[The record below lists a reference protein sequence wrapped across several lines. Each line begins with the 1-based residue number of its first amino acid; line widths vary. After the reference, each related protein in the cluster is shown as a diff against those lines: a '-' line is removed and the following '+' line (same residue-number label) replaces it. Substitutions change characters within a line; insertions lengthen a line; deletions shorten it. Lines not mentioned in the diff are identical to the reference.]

1 MSSWL
6 KCSLEPGMLPGE
18 YAVEM
23 ETSEVGR
30 ISLFVPEDKVR
41 AEDKLVRVDVVQ
53 DNNGGGV
60 IVCLPAPPFEISSR
74 TVKVPKNSVVRF
86 E

>member
-23 ETSEVGR
+23 QTSEGR
-30 ISLFVPEDKVR
+30 TVSLFAPEDKVR
-41 AEDKLVRVDVVQ
+41 ANDRLIRIEILKENSVASL
-53 DNNGGGV
+53 
-60 IVCLPAPPFEISSR
+60 VCLPSPAFEISSR
-74 TVKVPKNSVVRF
+74 TVEVPSSAAIKT
-86 E
+86 